1 MSDTATP
8 HIGRKIE
15 RIRILKGVK
24 QDTLA
29 TMIGVTQGAISKM
42 EQSENVDEEKL
53 KMVADALGVSVE
65 AIKSFNEDALV
76 NNIQNTF
83 YDNSIQNL
91 FNPIE
96 KIVELYERL
105 LESERKRVEVLEEQ
119 LRRNQQ

>member
-1 MSDTATP
+1 MVVDKDM

-15 RIRILKGVK
+15 RVRMLRGIK

-29 TMIGVTQGAISKM
+29 TMLGVSQGAVSKM
-42 EQSENVDEEKL
+42 EQSESIDEERL
-53 KMVADALGVSVE
+53 KQIAAALNVSTD
-65 AIKSFNEDALV
+65 AIKNFNEDALV

-83 YDNSIQNL
+83 YDHAVQNQ

-105 LESERKRVEVLEEQ
+105 LQAERDKIAQLEAQ
-119 LRRNQQ
+119 INKK

>member
-1 MSDTATP
+1 
-8 HIGRKIE
+8 
-15 RIRILKGVK
+15 
-24 QDTLA
+24 
-29 TMIGVTQGAISKM
+29 MIGVTQGAISKM